1 MKCSLLKSSCSS
13 TDFFFHKYSVVKT
26 EIKARLKHCIFW
38 SSFFRG
44 VFLIRLTGF
53 KTPTLK
59 HVSRLIIKTQN
70 RLIQLL
76 MTQFFGILFLM
87 IISFTHVNK

>member
-1 MKCSLLKSSCSS
+1 MFFVKEQLLFNCFF
-13 TDFFFHKYSVVKT
+13 FFFHKYSVVKT
-26 EIKARLKHCIFW
+26 EITARLKHCIFW

-76 MTQFFGILFLM
+76 MTQFFWYTLSDDHILY
-87 IISFTHVNK
+87 TCQ